1 MKILFPEGNDSR
13 IKEAAKTLKE
23 RSALNLEFVH
33 KGSPNPHANYIRALE
48 ILRSGK
54 ADILIAGAQIAH
66 AEFLPLVFASFS
78 TKRDRDLLFSIA
90 LVHWRAKNRRF
101 VIMDSVV
108 VIEPTV
114 SELASMINSARDLAE
129 TLLGGERV
137 QVCLI
142 SHASTMDRLGK
153 ETKQGRVIAELQK
166 LGLDCVTTT
175 PLQLDAALDPEV
187 ARVKVGTLGRRPNL
201 LVLPEITSANVLY
214 KSIELFGGDSV
225 RLGAAVLWPVPKG
238 VIGLLPRTC
247 TREQIVDSVEDLVAV
262 ANRNRRNRG
271 DRD

>member
-13 IKEAAKTLKE
+13 IKEAAEILKP
-23 RSALNLEFVH
+23 RCALDLALDR
-33 KGSPNPHANYIRALE
+33 GGDLDPHANYIRALKA
-48 ILRSGK
+48 LRSGK

-66 AEFLPLVFASFS
+66 AEFLPLVFASFA
-78 TKRDRDLLFSIA
+78 TRRDRDLLFSIA

-101 VIMDSVV
+101 VIMDPVV

-114 SELASMINSARDLAE
+114 RELASMISSARDVAKI
-129 TLLGGERV
+129 LLGGEHV

-142 SHASTMDRLGK
+142 SHTSTMDRPGK

-166 LGLDCVTTT
+166 LGLEYVATL
-175 PLQLDAALDPEV
+175 PLQLDAALNPEV
-187 ARVKVGTLGRRPNL
+187 AEVKVGTLGLRPNL
-201 LVLPEITSANVLY
+201 LVLPEITAANVLY
-214 KSIELFGGDSV
+214 KSIELFGADSV
-225 RLGAAVLWPVPKG
+225 RLGAVVLWPIPKG

-262 ANRNRRNRG
+262 ARNRNNQE
-271 DRD
+271 DPF

>member
-1 MKILFPEGNDSR
+1 MKILFPEGNDTR
-13 IKEAAKTLKE
+13 IKDAAKTLKE
-23 RSALNLEFVH
+23 RSALDLKFDH
-33 KGSPNPHANYIRALE
+33 KGGPHPHANYIRALE
-48 ILRSGK
+48 ALRSGK
-54 ADILIAGAQIAH
+54 ADILIAGAEIAH

-78 TKRDRDLLFSIA
+78 TRRNRDLLFSIA
-90 LVHWRAKNRRF
+90 LVHWRAKNRTF
-101 VIMDSVV
+101 IIMDPVV

-114 SELASMINSARDLAE
+114 TELASMIASAKSLAE
-129 TLLGGERV
+129 NLLTSEHV

-166 LGLDCVTTT
+166 LGVDGVTTT
-175 PLQLDAALDPEV
+175 PLQLDAALDPDV
-187 ARVKVGTLGRRPNL
+187 AKVKVGILGRRPNL

-214 KSIELFGGDSV
+214 KSIELFGADSV

-247 TREQIVDSVEDLVAV
+247 TTEQIIDSVDDLVAV
-262 ANRNRRNRG
+262 ARYRNNQE